1 MNPNLKLKPVQIS
14 IKNLKHQAIRSWLMI
29 FFVFLQAFTLF
40 AGSIAT
46 GSMESSI
53 KNITD
58 KIGSDVIVVPEK
70 FAEDLRES
78 LFMGQPSTIY
88 FERSWLEKISQLDS
102 VDQITPQ
109 LYLATMAASCCDAPV
124 QLIAFDKETD
134 FMVNP
139 WLKDTGREALRKGEV
154 FADSK
159 TANDNLNIDNMDN
172 LISMLM
178 INAKPGVSPQ
188 KLAVDIQF
196 EYQQD
201 NIGVYT
207 RNSLFSSI
215 SDNISTLQSY
225 SVILSLLI
233 YITTTIALTVIFS
246 MTINERKKEFGI
258 LFTLGAKKRQV
269 TSIITMEAAII
280 SFAGAALGIAVCI
293 ILLIIFAVPV
303 TESLGIPSLDFS
315 LSNMMLLSLR
325 TLVIAGFTGLLS
337 SAFSSFITGK
347 EEPYLL
353 IKENE

>member
-1 MNPNLKLKPVQIS
+1 
-14 IKNLKHQAIRSWLMI
+14 
-29 FFVFLQAFTLF
+29 
-40 AGSIAT
+40 
-46 GSMESSI
+46 
-53 KNITD
+53 
-58 KIGSDVIVVPEK
+58 
-70 FAEDLRES
+70 
-78 LFMGQPSTIY
+78 
-88 FERSWLEKISQLDS
+88 
-102 VDQITPQ
+102 
-109 LYLATMAASCCDAPV
+109 
-124 QLIAFDKETD
+124 
-134 FMVNP
+134 
-139 WLKDTGREALRKGEV
+139 
-154 FADSK
+154 
-159 TANDNLNIDNMDN
+159 MDN

-215 SDNISTLQSY
+215 SENISTLQSY